1 MNEPQPAA
9 SLPTADPTATQPV
22 AYGDGLHAR
31 GCPVVHGSGGEVI
44 VVGHEE
50 ARRVAEDA
58 ETFSSV
64 VSRFLQIPNGLDGE
78 EHRRFRTLLDTYLD
92 ASVVQNLSGGFHAVA
107 REVVAEHL
115 TGETVT
121 VDAVGDLGD
130 TFAVRTML
138 DWLGWA
144 PELEDRLVAWV
155 KENNDATRS
164 GELERTAAAAAEFDA
179 IIDAAV
185 VPKLAAPGEDVTSRL
200 IEDDSLGRRLT
211 REEVVSILRNWTGG
225 DLSSMS
231 YCIGVL
237 LKALADDPPL
247 QERLRVG
254 VSDAEFEAIVDEVLR
269 RDSPFVS
276 NRRVTTCPVTLGGVE
291 VPEGSQVRLHW
302 TAANRDP
309 EAFENPDGFAPE
321 AHAGKNLVWGAGPH
335 YCPGKALSMV
345 ELEAFLTELLRAA
358 SVRNPE
364 GEDAQLAA
372 VREIHPVGGWSSLPV
387 TLVRLGG

>member
-1 MNEPQPAA
+1 VNEPQSAA
-9 SLPTADPTATQPV
+9 ALPTADPTAAEPV

-31 GCPVVHGSGGEVI
+31 GCPVVQSPGGEVI
-44 VVGHEE
+44 VVGHQET
-50 ARRVAEDA
+50 RRVAEDA
-58 ETFSSV
+58 EAFSSA

-78 EHRRFRTLLDTYLD
+78 EHRRFRVLLDTYLD
-92 ASVVQNLSGGFHAVA
+92 VSVVQKLSGSFHAVA
-107 REVVAEHL
+107 HDVVAEHL
-115 TGETVT
+115 TEETVT

-130 TFAVRTML
+130 AFAVRTML

-185 VPKLAAPGEDVTSRL
+185 GPKLADPGEDVTSRL
-200 IEDDSLGRRLT
+200 IKDESLGRRLT

-237 LKALADDPPL
+237 LKAVADHPPL
-247 QERLRVG
+247 QERLRAGVG
-254 VSDAEFEAIVDEVLR
+254 AAEFEAIVDEVLR

-291 VPEGSQVRLHW
+291 VPEGTQVRVHW

-309 EAFENPDGFAPE
+309 EAFEDPDGFDPA
-321 AHAGKNLVWGAGPH
+321 AHASKNLVWGAGPH

-358 SVRNPE
+358 SVRNP
-364 GEDAQLAA
+364 GGDKAPPAA

-387 TLVRLGG
+387 TLVRLDG